1 MNPAWPRSNR
11 QCRKDVPD
19 QGNPYNLPQFGQ
31 TPHHI
36 FKARRKSSFLH
47 KICPWDYSRLDQPR
61 EERKT
66 RKDQSIFS
74 AWTSALCILWSS
86 WMESW
91 MESPYALIP
100 KYIPGGWATLSALGK
115 KRMLFSQ
122 QTNHPQ
128 IVQATVT
135 K

>member
-19 QGNPYNLPQFGQ
+19 QGNPYNLP
-31 TPHHI
+31 TVWSNSSPHFQSKEEI
-36 FKARRKSSFLH
+36 ELLAQNLPLGLFQAG
-47 KICPWDYSRLDQPR
+47 PAQR
-61 EERKT
+61 EEKNKKRPVN
-66 RKDQSIFS
+66 F
-74 AWTSALCILWSS
+74 
-86 WMESW
+86 
-91 MESPYALIP
+91 
-100 KYIPGGWATLSALGK
+100 LSLDICRLHPVELLDGVLDGVPICSHSQIHPRRMGYPVCPGK